1 MTGKVVDDVGA
12 EKERGN
18 SKGPDPH
25 LGGAQFAAKI
35 RVFLIEILCVHI
47 VASNEILITYL
58 KCNVSL
64 I

>member
-1 MTGKVVDDVGA
+1 MRELVNDKAALQNRADAEEVDP
-12 EKERGN
+12 
-18 SKGPDPH
+18 S
-25 LGGAQFAAKI
+25 LGGAKLAAKI
-35 RVFLIEILCVHI
+35 RVFLIDILCVHM